1 MNESSVL
8 SSSLKNKERCSEL
21 DRSSRF
27 LDMDVWIISSK
38 VSLELDGLRCE
49 VSVWLI
55 REIVEF
61 GE

>member
-1 MNESSVL
+1 
-8 SSSLKNKERCSEL
+8 
-21 DRSSRF
+21 
-27 LDMDVWIISSK
+27 MDVWIISSK

-55 REIVEF
+55 REIVEL